1 MFLLLSGAT
10 LLAGSPSVNR
20 SSAPTAWLISMTT
33 ISDAGSTFDSR
44 PWWKQLTSYH
54 WFVFT
59 MAALAW
65 LFDCLDQQ
73 IFILFRDTALTNLLP
88 EGVNVKTY
96 GGYATSI
103 FVAGWAT
110 GGLIFGSVG
119 DRIGRAKTLT
129 ITVLL
134 YSVFT
139 GLSALSTSWIDFA
152 IYRFIT
158 GLGVGGVFG
167 LAVALI
173 ADTLPDA
180 ARPWALGVLQ
190 ALSAIGNVTAGLISM
205 WMGTL
210 ISNGTITGDQAWKY
224 AFLVGAIPAFLCV
237 FIQLRLKEPEKW
249 VKAREAGR
257 LSGAKFG
264 SYVSLLGAGR
274 WRKPALLGM
283 MLCITGVIGLWGIGF
298 FAPELVG
305 DVINTSLKGKGLSDT
320 EISSQA
326 TYYKGLNSIIQ
337 NIGAFFGMLTF
348 AWLAQRTGRKFAFV
362 VAFIGAFLATNLYFR
377 MFQGVDQLWMSGV
390 MGFFQLALFA
400 GFAIYLPEL
409 FPTRLRS
416 TGTSFC
422 YNVGRF
428 LAATGP
434 FTLGLLQQKLGE
446 AAIAKLPET
455 ADAAAQA
462 AARLS
467 AFRDATSWVSLVF
480 IGGLVVVFFLP
491 ETKGKPMPEDV

>member
-1 MFLLLSGAT
+1 
-10 LLAGSPSVNR
+10 
-20 SSAPTAWLISMTT
+20 
-33 ISDAGSTFDSR
+33 
-44 PWWKQLTSYH
+44 
-54 WFVFT
+54 

-73 IFILFRDTALTNLLP
+73 IFILFRNDALKTLLP
-88 EGVNVKTY
+88 DGWDVKAY

-129 ITVLL
+129 LTVLL

-139 GLSALSTSWIDFA
+139 GLSALSTSWFDFA

-173 ADTLPDA
+173 ADTLPDKS
-180 ARPWALGVLQ
+180 RPGALGMLQ
-190 ALSAIGNVTAGLISM
+190 ALSAVGNISAGLISM
-205 WMGTL
+205 YMSSL
-210 ISNGTITGDQAWKY
+210 IKNQSNLVTADTAWKY

-257 LSGAKFG
+257 LTGVKFG
-264 SYVSLLGAGR
+264 SYASLLGPGR

-283 MLCITGVIGLWGIGF
+283 LLCIAGVIGLWGIGF

-305 DVINTSLKGKGLSDT
+305 DVITSSLKEKGVSQS
-320 EISSQA
+320 EIDSQS

-337 NIGAFFGMLTF
+337 NIGAFFGMLAF
-348 AWLAQRTGRKFAFV
+348 SFLAQKAGRKPAFV
-362 VAFIGAFLATNLYFR
+362 VAFIGAFVATNAYFQL
-377 MFQGVDQLWMSGV
+377 FKSVDQLWMSGL

-446 AAIAKLPET
+446 AATSKIVESGDA
-455 ADAAAQA
+455 AVDAAAKA
-462 AARLS
+462 AAKLG
-467 AFRDATSWVSLVF
+467 AFREATSWVSLVF
-480 IGGLVVVFFLP
+480 ILGLAVVFFLP
-491 ETKGKPMPEDV
+491 ETKGQPMPEDDD

>member
-1 MFLLLSGAT
+1 MSGNPYA
-10 LLAGSPSVNR
+10 PSNVTSAESNV
-20 SSAPTAWLISMTT
+20 SSEVDRGYWWNYMTN
-33 ISDAGSTFDSR
+33 
-44 PWWKQLTSYH
+44 YH
-54 WFVFT
+54 WFVFA
-59 MAALAW
+59 MAALSW

-73 IFILFRDTALTNLLP
+73 IFILFRDAALTSLLP
-88 EGVNVKTY
+88 AGSDVKSY

-110 GGLIFGSVG
+110 GGLFFGSIG
-119 DRIGRAKTLT
+119 DQIGRAKTLT

-134 YSVFT
+134 YSLFT
-139 GLSALSTSWIDFA
+139 GLSALSVSWMDFA

-173 ADTLPDA
+173 ADTLPDK
-180 ARPWALGVLQ
+180 ARPGALGMLQ
-190 ALSAIGNVTAGLISM
+190 ALSAVGNITAGVISM
-205 WMGTL
+205 WMGSLIKSGTL
-210 ISNGTITGDQAWKY
+210 SQAVAWKY
-224 AFLVGAIPAFLCV
+224 AFLIGAIPAFLCV

-257 LSGAKFG
+257 ASGVKFG
-264 SYVSLLGAGR
+264 SYASLLGDGP

-283 MLCITGVIGLWGIGF
+283 MLCIAGVIGLWGIGF
-298 FAPELVG
+298 FSPELVG
-305 DVINTSLKGKGLSDT
+305 DVINTSLRAKGVAET
-320 EISSQA
+320 EIASQA
-326 TYYKGLNSIIQ
+326 TYYRGVNSIVQ
-337 NIGAFFGMLTF
+337 NIGAFFGMLAFAIVAQRIGRKPTF
-348 AWLAQRTGRKFAFV
+348 AIAFV
-362 VAFIGAFLATNLYFR
+362 GAFIATNYYFW
-377 MFQGVDQLWMSGV
+377 MFKSVDQIWMSGV
-390 MGFFQLALFA
+390 MGFFQLALFG

-428 LAATGP
+428 IAATGP
-434 FTLGLLQQKLGE
+434 FTFAVLQAYLGK

-462 AARLS
+462 AAKLG
-467 AFRDATSWVSLVF
+467 AFREATSWVSSVF
-480 IGGLVVVFFLP
+480 IMGLVVVLFLP
-491 ETKGKPMPEDV
+491 ETKGRPMPED

>member
-1 MFLLLSGAT
+1 MSQSIEPTRA
-10 LLAGSPSVNR
+10 AS
-20 SSAPTAWLISMTT
+20 TAW
-33 ISDAGSTFDSR
+33 
-44 PWWKQLTSYH
+44 WKNLTRYH
-54 WFVFT
+54 WFVFV

-73 IFILFRDTALTNLLP
+73 IFILFRVDALKTLLP
-88 EGVNVKTY
+88 PGVDAKTY

-103 FVAGWAT
+103 FIAGWAT

-129 ITVLL
+129 LTVLL

-139 GLSALSTSWIDFA
+139 GLSALSTSWLDFA

-173 ADTLPDA
+173 ADTLPDES
-180 ARPWALGVLQ
+180 RPGALGMLQ
-190 ALSAIGNVTAGLISM
+190 ALSAVGNITAGLIGMYMAS
-205 WMGTL
+205 L
-210 ISNGTITGDQAWKY
+210 IKVGSNAITVETAWKY
-224 AFLVGAIPAFLCV
+224 AFLIGAIPAFLCV

-257 LSGAKFG
+257 LTGVKFG
-264 SYVSLLGAGR
+264 SYASLLGPGR

-283 MLCITGVIGLWGIGF
+283 LLCIVGVIGLWGIGF

-305 DVINTSLKGKGLSDT
+305 DVITSSLKAKGLDAND
-320 EISSQA
+320 IDSQA
-326 TYYKGLNSIIQ
+326 TYYKSLNSIIF
-337 NIGAFFGMLTF
+337 NVGAFFGMLGF
-348 AWLAQRTGRKFAFV
+348 SYLAQSMGRKPAFV
-362 VAFIGAFLATNLYFR
+362 IAFIGAFIATNLYFQL
-377 MFQGVDQLWMSGV
+377 FKGVDYLWMSGL

-434 FTLGLLQQKLGE
+434 FTLGMLQEKLGK
-446 AAIAKLPET
+446 AAIANIPD
-455 ADAAAQA
+455 ADKVAQA
-462 AARLS
+462 AAKLG
-467 AFRDATSWVSLVF
+467 AFREATFWVSLVF
-480 IGGLVVVFFLP
+480 ILGLVVVFFLP
-491 ETKGKPMPEDV
+491 ETKGQPMPED

>member
-1 MFLLLSGAT
+1 MSSNPYTPNNVSGS
-10 LLAGSPSVNR
+10 GGGPD
-20 SSAPTAWLISMTT
+20 SSFIGE
-33 ISDAGSTFDSR
+33 IDRGY
-44 PWWKQLTSYH
+44 WWNYLTKYH
-54 WFVFT
+54 WFVFA
-59 MAALAW
+59 MAALSW

-73 IFILFRDTALTNLLP
+73 IFILFRDSALTSLLP
-88 EGVNVKTY
+88 QGTDVKAY

-134 YSVFT
+134 YSLFT
-139 GLSALSTSWIDFA
+139 GLSALSTTWIDFA

-173 ADTLPDA
+173 ADTLPDK
-180 ARPWALGVLQ
+180 ARPGALGMLQ
-190 ALSAIGNVTAGLISM
+190 ALSAAGNIAAGLISM
-205 WMGTL
+205 WMASL
-210 ISNGTITGDQAWKY
+210 IKAQTISPAVAWKY
-224 AFLVGAIPAFLCV
+224 AFLIGAVPAFLCV
-237 FIQLRLKEPEKW
+237 FIQFKLKEPEKW

-257 LSGAKFG
+257 ISGVKFG
-264 SYVSLLGAGR
+264 SYVSLLGEAR
-274 WRKPALLGM
+274 WRTPALLGM
-283 MLCITGVIGLWGIGF
+283 VLCIAGVIGLWGIGF

-305 DVINTSLKGKGLSDT
+305 DVIITSLRAKGVAEN
-320 EISSQA
+320 EIASQA
-326 TYYKGLNSIIQ
+326 AYYRGLNGIIQ
-337 NIGAFFGMLTF
+337 NVGAFFGMLTF
-348 AWLAQRTGRKFAFV
+348 AIVAQRIGRKPTFAISFV
-362 VAFIGAFLATNLYFR
+362 GAMLATNFYFW
-377 MFQGVDQLWMSGV
+377 MFKSMDQLWMSSV
-390 MGFFQLALFA
+390 MGFFQLALFG

-434 FTLGLLQQKLGE
+434 FTLGVLQGKLAT
-446 AAIAKLPET
+446 AAIAKLPEG

-462 AARLS
+462 AAKLG
-467 AFRDATSWVSLVF
+467 AFREATSWVSLVF
-480 IGGLVVVFFLP
+480 LAGLVVVIFLP
-491 ETKGKPMPEDV
+491 ETKGRPMPED

>member
-1 MFLLLSGAT
+1 MT
-10 LLAGSPSVNR
+10 TP
-20 SSAPTAWLISMTT
+20 SSAETSIIDT
-33 ISDAGSTFDSR
+33 R
-44 PWWKQLTSYH
+44 PWWKQLNSYH
-54 WFVFT
+54 WFVFS

-73 IFILFRDTALTNLLP
+73 IFILFRDTALTNLLE
-88 EGVNVKTY
+88 EGKDVKTY

-139 GLSALSTSWIDFA
+139 GLSALSTSWLDFA
-152 IYRFIT
+152 IYRFVT

-173 ADTLPDA
+173 ADTLPDT

-190 ALSAIGNVTAGLISM
+190 ALSAVGNVTAGLISM
-205 WMGTL
+205 GMGTL
-210 ISNGTITGDQAWKY
+210 ISSGQITGDQAWKI
-224 AFLVGAIPAFLCV
+224 AFLAGSIPAFLCV

-264 SYVSLLGAGR
+264 SYASLLGAGR

-283 MLCITGVIGLWGIGF
+283 MLCIAGVIGLWGIGF

-305 DVINTSLKGKGLSDT
+305 DVIKTSLKAKGLSDV

-337 NIGAFFGMLTF
+337 NVGAFFGMLAF
-348 AWLAQRTGRKFAFV
+348 AWLAQRTGRRFAFV
-362 VAFIGAFLATNLYFR
+362 VAFIGAFVATNLYFR
-377 MFQGVDQLWMSGV
+377 MFQGVDQLWMSGL

-400 GFAIYLPEL
+400 GFAMYLPEL

-446 AAIAKLPET
+446 SAIAKLPET
-455 ADAAAQA
+455 ADAAAKA

-480 IGGLVVVFFLP
+480 IGGLVIVFFLP
-491 ETKGKPMPEDV
+491 ETKGKPMPEDD

>member
-1 MFLLLSGAT
+1 MSAST
-10 LLAGSPSVNR
+10 ESPSDL
-20 SSAPTAWLISMTT
+20 SL
-33 ISDAGSTFDSR
+33 
-44 PWWKQLTSYH
+44 PWWKELTSYH
-54 WFVFT
+54 YFVFV

-73 IFILFRDTALTNLLP
+73 IFILFRGDALKVLLP
-88 EGVNVKTY
+88 KGADVNAY

-129 ITVLL
+129 MTVLL

-139 GLSALSTSWIDFA
+139 GLSALSTSWLDFA

-173 ADTLPDA
+173 ADTLPDR
-180 ARPWALGVLQ
+180 ARPWALGILQ
-190 ALSAIGNVTAGLISM
+190 ALSAVGNITAGLISM
-205 WMGTL
+205 YMGSL
-210 ISNGTITGDQAWKY
+210 ISAGTVTAESAWKY
-224 AFLVGAIPAFLCV
+224 AFLIGAVPAFLCV
-237 FIQLRLKEPEKW
+237 FIQLKLKEPEKW
-249 VKAREAGR
+249 VKARAAGK
-257 LSGAKFG
+257 LTGVKFG
-264 SYVSLLGAGR
+264 SYASLLGAGR

-283 MLCITGVIGLWGIGF
+283 LLCITGVIGLWGIGF

-305 DVINTSLKGKGLSDT
+305 DVINSSLKAKGLGET
-320 EISSQA
+320 EIASQA

-337 NIGAFFGMLTF
+337 NIGAFFGMLAF
-348 AWLAQRTGRKFAFV
+348 AAVAQKIGRRPAFV
-362 VAFIGAFLATNLYFR
+362 LAFLGALAATNLYFQ
-377 MFQGVDQLWMSGV
+377 MFKGVDQLWMSGL

-416 TGTSFC
+416 TGVSFC

-434 FTLGLLQQKLGE
+434 FTLGYLQKYL
-446 AAIAKLPET
+446 ADSAIASLPET
-455 ADAAAQA
+455 ADAAAKA
-462 AARLS
+462 AARLG
-467 AFRDATSWVSLVF
+467 AFREATSWVSLVF
-480 IGGLVVVFFLP
+480 VLGIVVVLFLP
-491 ETKGKPMPEDV
+491 ETKGQPMPED

>member
-1 MFLLLSGAT
+1 MS
-10 LLAGSPSVNR
+10 SPSHNNDGN
-20 SSAPTAWLISMTT
+20 S
-33 ISDAGSTFDSR
+33 GF
-44 PWWKQLTSYH
+44 WWKNLTSYH
-54 WFVFT
+54 WFVFV

-73 IFILFRDTALTNLLP
+73 IFILFRNDALSTLLP
-88 EGVNVKTY
+88 EGWDVKAY

-129 ITVLL
+129 LTVLL

-139 GLSALSTSWIDFA
+139 GLSALSTSWLDFA
-152 IYRFIT
+152 IYRFVT

-173 ADTLPDA
+173 ADTLPDK
-180 ARPWALGVLQ
+180 ARPGALGMLQ
-190 ALSAIGNVTAGLISM
+190 ALSAVGNITAGLISM
-205 WMGTL
+205 GMSSL
-210 ISNGTITGDQAWKY
+210 IKNESNLVTPDTAWKY

-257 LSGAKFG
+257 LTGVKFG
-264 SYVSLLGAGR
+264 SYASLLGPGR

-283 MLCITGVIGLWGIGF
+283 LLCIAGVIGLWGIGF

-305 DVINTSLKGKGLSDT
+305 DVINTSLKAKGLSEN
-320 EISSQA
+320 EIASQA
-326 TYYKGLNSIIQ
+326 AYYKGLNSIIQ
-337 NIGAFFGMLTF
+337 NIGAFFGMLAF
-348 AWLAQRTGRKFAFV
+348 SFLAQRAGRKPAFV
-362 VAFIGAFLATNLYFR
+362 VAFIGALIATNVYFQ
-377 MFQGVDQLWMSGV
+377 MFKSVDQLWMSGL

-434 FTLGLLQQKLGE
+434 FTLGWLQGKLGDT
-446 AAIAKLPET
+446 AIAKLPET
-455 ADAAAQA
+455 ADAAAKA
-462 AARLS
+462 AARLG
-467 AFRDATSWVSLVF
+467 AFREATSWVSLVF
-480 IGGLVVVFFLP
+480 VLGLIVVFFLP
-491 ETKGKPMPEDV
+491 ETKGQPMPED

>member
-1 MFLLLSGAT
+1 
-10 LLAGSPSVNR
+10 
-20 SSAPTAWLISMTT
+20 
-33 ISDAGSTFDSR
+33 
-44 PWWKQLTSYH
+44 
-54 WFVFT
+54 

-73 IFILFRDTALTNLLP
+73 IFILFRDSALTSLLE
-88 EGVNVKTY
+88 EGKDVKTY

-139 GLSALSTSWIDFA
+139 GLSALSTSWLDFA

-173 ADTLPDA
+173 ADTLPDT

-190 ALSAIGNVTAGLISM
+190 ALSAVGNVTAGLISM
-205 WMGTL
+205 GMGTL
-210 ISNGTITGDQAWKY
+210 ISSGQITADQAWKI
-224 AFLVGAIPAFLCV
+224 AFLAGSVPAFLCV

-257 LSGAKFG
+257 LTGVKFG

-283 MLCITGVIGLWGIGF
+283 SLCITGVIGLWGIGF

-305 DVINTSLKGKGLSDT
+305 DVIKTSLQAKGLN
-320 EISSQA
+320 EVQIASQSA
-326 TYYKGLNSIIQ
+326 YYKGLNSIIF
-337 NIGAFFGMLTF
+337 NIGAFVGMLAF
-348 AWLAQRTGRKFAFV
+348 AWLAQRTGRRFAFV
-362 VAFIGAFLATNLYFR
+362 VAFIGAFTATNLYFR
-377 MFQGVDQLWMSGV
+377 MFQSVDQLWMSGL

-400 GFAIYLPEL
+400 GFAMYLPEL

-446 AAIAKLPET
+446 SAIAKLPET
-455 ADAAAQA
+455 ADAALKA
-462 AARLS
+462 AARLT
-467 AFRDATSWVSLVF
+467 AFRDATSWVSLIF

-491 ETKGKPMPEDV
+491 ETKDKPLPEDD